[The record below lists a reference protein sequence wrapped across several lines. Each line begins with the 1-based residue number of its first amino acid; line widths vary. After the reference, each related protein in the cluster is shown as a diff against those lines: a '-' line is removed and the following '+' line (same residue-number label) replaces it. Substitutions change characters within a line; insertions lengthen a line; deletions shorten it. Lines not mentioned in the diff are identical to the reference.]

1 MTSRRLEQQYLRLLN
16 LVGVLA
22 VDITLQELADK
33 LSCTKRHMRTLLVQ
47 MQQAGWLIWQAEAG
61 RGRRSHL
68 QLLRNTHQLLIEKAE
83 QLLDAGDFN
92 EAIALLGE
100 DKQLITPLLRAK
112 LGYRVHDDYQALRI
126 PYYRTMPN
134 LYPGTPLR
142 RSELHLVRQIFNG
155 LTRIDEETG
164 EVTTDLAHRW
174 RMLDPLHWRFYL
186 RPAVQFHDGREL
198 SSHDVVSSLT
208 RCAKLPLF
216 SHIQHISQH
225 GQLGIVIELSQPDPY
240 LPLLLA
246 HHSAL
251 ILPADHA
258 AQPDFASHPVGTGPY
273 RVAEN
278 DTWHLQMKSF
288 DHYFGFRGLLDE
300 VEVLIFPDL
309 ARPQEHPTTD
319 APVGLSEQLSIANIQ
334 SATWLSSSIS
344 DIDYVSGF
352 AAGLTGKPSDST
364 QEMFLERGGYFLLC
378 NSHSPYWHCIE
389 QRRWLREILNPYNL
403 IQRLI
408 APIRPFWV
416 PASSVLPTW
425 FHGIDSGEKC
435 SPFPTHTEREPD
447 DMPILT
453 LAYHAQHPEYS
464 MLVTEMAHILAAQG
478 IRLEASELDYATWA
492 KGDANVDLWLGTVN
506 FAIPEEWNVATWLLG
521 SPLLRQSIT
530 GGDENHL
537 QTYLH
542 DWRNQSLNAEQ
553 LIREIIA
560 SGWLQ
565 PLFHHWMRL
574 KAPDQA
580 QGAHLNNLGWFDF
593 QTTWLEPK

>member
-16 LVGVLA
+16 QVGVQP
-22 VDITLQELADK
+22 VEITLQELADK

-47 MQQAGWLIWQAEAG
+47 MQQAGWLKWQAEAG
-61 RGRRSHL
+61 RGRRSYL

-83 QLLDAGDFN
+83 QLLDSGGFN

-112 LGYRVHDDYQALRI
+112 LGYRIRDDYQALRI
-126 PYYRTMPN
+126 PYYRTMTN
-134 LYPGTPLR
+134 LYPGTALR

-155 LTRIDEETG
+155 LTRVNEEHG
-164 EVTTDLAHRW
+164 EVTTDLAHKW

-198 SSHDVVSSLT
+198 SSRDVVSSLT
-208 RCAKLPLF
+208 RSATLPLF
-216 SHIQHISQH
+216 SHIQKISAR
-225 GQLGIVIELSQPDPY
+225 GPLSVVIELSQPDPR

-251 ILPADHA
+251 ILPENHA
-258 AQPDFASHPVGTGPY
+258 TQPDFASRPVGTGPY

-278 DTWHLQMKSF
+278 DNWHLQMKSF

-309 ARPQEHPTTD
+309 ARPPSDTP
-319 APVGLSEQLSIANIQ
+319 AVLSEQLSMANIQ

-344 DIDYVSGF
+344 DIDYVSGKV
-352 AAGLTGKPSDST
+352 ASLTGKPSDAT

-378 NSHSPYWHCIE
+378 DSRSPHWHNIK
-389 QRRWLREILNPYNL
+389 QRRWLRKTLNPYHL
-403 IQRLI
+403 IQSLI
-408 APIRPFWV
+408 EPIRPFWV
-416 PASSVLPTW
+416 PANSVLPTW
-425 FHGIDSGEKC
+425 FHGIDAGEDC
-435 SPFPTHTEREPD
+435 APFSNDIATESE
-447 DMPILT
+447 DMPVLT
-453 LAYHAQHPEYS
+453 LAYHAQHPEYP
-464 MLVTEMAHILAAQG
+464 MLVTEMTHILAAQG
-478 IRLEASELDYATWA
+478 IKLDIIELDYTSWA
-492 KGDANVDLWLGTVN
+492 KGEAKADLWLGTVN
-506 FAIPEEWNVATWLLG
+506 FAVPEEWNVGAWLLG
-521 SPLLRQSIT
+521 SQLLRQSIT
-530 GGDENHL
+530 GGYDADL
-537 QTYLH
+537 QSYLH
-542 DWRNQSLNAEQ
+542 DWRNQSLGSEQ

-560 SGWLQ
+560 NGWLQ

-574 KAPDQA
+574 KAPEQA

-593 QTTWLEPK
+593 QTTWLEPE

>member
-16 LVGVLA
+16 LVGVQP
-22 VDITLQELADK
+22 VEITLQELADK
-33 LSCTKRHMRTLLVQ
+33 LSCSKRHMRTLLVQ

-92 EAIALLGE
+92 GAIALLGK
-100 DKQLITPLLRAK
+100 DKQLITPLLQTK
-112 LGYRVHDDYQALRI
+112 LGYRVRDDYQALRI

-134 LYPGTPLR
+134 LCPGTPLR
-142 RSELHLVRQIFNG
+142 RSERHLVRQIFNG

-174 RMLDPLHWRFYL
+174 RRLAPLHWRFYL

-198 SSHDVVSSLT
+198 SSRDVVSSLT

-216 SHIQHISQH
+216 SHIRQVSQH
-225 GQLGIVIELSQPDPY
+225 GLLGVVIELNQPDSQ

-251 ILPADHA
+251 ILPEDSVS
-258 AQPDFASHPVGTGPY
+258 QPDFAKHPVGTGPY

-278 DTWHLQMKSF
+278 DDWHLQMKSF

-309 ARPQEHPTTD
+309 ARQPSTSPQ
-319 APVGLSEQLSIANIQ
+319 ALSEQLSIANIQ

-352 AAGLTGKPSDST
+352 AAGLTGKPSDAT

-378 NSHSPYWHCIE
+378 DSRSPHWRSIK
-389 QRRWLREILNPYNL
+389 QRCWLRETLNPYNL

-408 APIRPFWV
+408 DPIRPFWV

-425 FHGIDSGEKC
+425 FHGIDSGDKC
-435 SPFPTHTEREPD
+435 SPFTTPPVTPD
-447 DMPILT
+447 EMPVLT
-453 LAYHAQHPEYS
+453 LAYHAQHPEYA
-464 MLVTEMAHILAAQG
+464 MLVTEMTHILATQG
-478 IRLEASELDYATWA
+478 IRLEASELDYTTWA
-492 KGDANVDLWLGTVN
+492 SGDANVDLWLGTVN
-506 FAIPEEWNVATWLLG
+506 FAIPEEWNVAAWLLG

-530 GGDENHL
+530 GGDEDRL
-537 QTYLH
+537 QAYLN
-542 DWRNQSLNAEQ
+542 DWRNQSLNVEQ
-553 LIREIIA
+553 LIRDVIA
-560 SGWLQ
+560 TGWLQ

-574 KAPDQA
+574 KAPEQA

-593 QTTWLEPK
+593 QTTWLEPE

>member
-16 LVGVLA
+16 QVGVQP
-22 VDITLQELADK
+22 VEITLQELADK

-47 MQQAGWLIWQAEAG
+47 MQQAGWLKWQAEAG
-61 RGRRSHL
+61 RGRRSYL

-83 QLLDAGDFN
+83 QLLDSGGFN

-112 LGYRVHDDYQALRI
+112 LGYRIRDDYQALRI
-126 PYYRTMPN
+126 PYYRTMTN
-134 LYPGTPLR
+134 LYPGTALR

-155 LTRIDEETG
+155 LTRVNEEHG
-164 EVTTDLAHRW
+164 EVTTDLAHKW

-198 SSHDVVSSLT
+198 SSRDVVSSLT
-208 RCAKLPLF
+208 RSATLPLF
-216 SHIQHISQH
+216 SHIQKISAR
-225 GQLGIVIELSQPDPY
+225 GPLSVVIELSQPDPR

-251 ILPADHA
+251 ILPKNHA
-258 AQPDFASHPVGTGPY
+258 TQPDFASRPVGTGPY

-278 DTWHLQMKSF
+278 DNWHLQMKSF

-309 ARPQEHPTTD
+309 ARPPSDTP
-319 APVGLSEQLSIANIQ
+319 AVLSEQLSMANIQ

-344 DIDYVSGF
+344 DIDYVSGKV
-352 AAGLTGKPSDST
+352 ASLTGKPSDAT

-378 NSHSPYWHCIE
+378 DSRSPHWHDIK
-389 QRRWLREILNPYNL
+389 QRRWLRKTLNPYHL
-403 IQRLI
+403 IQSLI
-408 APIRPFWV
+408 EPIRPFWV
-416 PASSVLPTW
+416 PANSVLPTW
-425 FHGIDSGEKC
+425 FHGIDAGEDC
-435 SPFPTHTEREPD
+435 APFSNDIATESE
-447 DMPILT
+447 DMPVLT
-453 LAYHAQHPEYS
+453 LAYHAQHPEYP
-464 MLVTEMAHILAAQG
+464 MLVTEMTHILAAQG
-478 IRLEASELDYATWA
+478 IKLDIIELDYTSWA
-492 KGDANVDLWLGTVN
+492 KGEAKADLWLGTVN
-506 FAIPEEWNVATWLLG
+506 FAVPEEWNVGAWLLG
-521 SPLLRQSIT
+521 SQLLRQSIT
-530 GGDENHL
+530 GGDDADL
-537 QTYLH
+537 QSYLH
-542 DWRNQSLNAEQ
+542 DWRNQSLGSEQ

-560 SGWLQ
+560 NGWLQ

-574 KAPDQA
+574 KAPEQA

-593 QTTWLEPK
+593 QTTWLEPE

>member
-16 LVGVLA
+16 QVGVQP
-22 VDITLQELADK
+22 VEITLQELADK

-47 MQQAGWLIWQAEAG
+47 MQQAGWLKWQAEAG
-61 RGRRSHL
+61 RGRRSYL

-83 QLLDAGDFN
+83 QLLDSGGFN

-112 LGYRVHDDYQALRI
+112 LGYRIRDDYQALCI
-126 PYYRTMPN
+126 PYYRTMTN
-134 LYPGTPLR
+134 LYPGTALR

-155 LTRIDEETG
+155 LTRVNEEHG
-164 EVTTDLAHRW
+164 EVTTDLAHKW

-198 SSHDVVSSLT
+198 SSRDVVSSLT
-208 RCAKLPLF
+208 RSATLPLF
-216 SHIQHISQH
+216 SHIQKISAH
-225 GQLGIVIELSQPDPY
+225 GPLSVVIELSQPDPR

-251 ILPADHA
+251 ILPENNAT
-258 AQPDFASHPVGTGPY
+258 QPDFASRPVGTGPY

-278 DTWHLQMKSF
+278 DNWHLQMKSF

-309 ARPQEHPTTD
+309 ARPPSDTP
-319 APVGLSEQLSIANIQ
+319 AVLSEQLSMANIQ

-344 DIDYVSGF
+344 DIDYVSGKV
-352 AAGLTGKPSDST
+352 ASLTGKPSDAT

-378 NSHSPYWHCIE
+378 DSRSPHWHNIK
-389 QRRWLREILNPYNL
+389 QRRWLRKTLNPYHL
-403 IQRLI
+403 IQQLI
-408 APIRPFWV
+408 DPIRPFWV

-425 FHGIDSGEKC
+425 FHSIDSGEEC
-435 SPFPTHTEREPD
+435 SLFSSNIAAGTE
-447 DMPILT
+447 DMPVLK
-453 LAYHAQHPEYS
+453 LAYHAQHPEYP
-464 MLVTEMAHILAAQG
+464 MLVTEMTHILAAQG
-478 IRLEASELDYATWA
+478 IKLDIIELDYTSWA
-492 KGDANVDLWLGTVN
+492 KGEAKADLWLGTVN
-506 FAIPEEWNVATWLLG
+506 FAVPEEWNVGAWLLG
-521 SPLLRQSIT
+521 SQLLRQSIT
-530 GGDENHL
+530 GGDDADL
-537 QTYLH
+537 QRYLH
-542 DWRNQSLNAEQ
+542 DWRNQSLGSEQ

-560 SGWLQ
+560 NGWLQ

-574 KAPDQA
+574 KAPEQA

-593 QTTWLEPK
+593 QTTWLEPE

>member
-16 LVGVLA
+16 QVGVQP
-22 VDITLQELADK
+22 VEITLQELADK
-33 LSCTKRHMRTLLVQ
+33 QSCTKRHMRTLLVQ

-83 QLLDAGDFN
+83 QLLDYGGFN

-100 DKQLITPLLRAK
+100 DKQLIIPLLQAK
-112 LGYRVHDDYQALRI
+112 LGYRIRDDYQALRI
-126 PYYRTMPN
+126 PYYRTMSN

-155 LTRIDEETG
+155 LTRINEADG
-164 EVTTDLAHRW
+164 EVTTDLAHKW
-174 RMLDPLHWRFYL
+174 RMLDPLRWRFYL

-198 SSHDVVSSLT
+198 SSRDVVSSLT
-208 RCAKLPLF
+208 RCATLPLF
-216 SHIQHISQH
+216 SHIQTVSQH
-225 GQLGIVIELSQPDPY
+225 GSLSVVIELNQPDPR
-240 LPLLLA
+240 LPQLLA

-251 ILPADHA
+251 ILPENHA

-278 DTWHLQMKSF
+278 DDWHLQMKSF

-309 ARPQEHPTTD
+309 ARFPSDTP
-319 APVGLSEQLSIANIQ
+319 AVISEQLSIANIQ

-344 DIDYVSGF
+344 DIDYVSGS
-352 AAGLTGKPSDST
+352 AASLTGKPSDST

-378 NSHSPYWHCIE
+378 DSRSPYWHSIK
-389 QRRWLREILNPYNL
+389 QRRWLRKTLNPYHL

-408 APIRPFWV
+408 EPIRPFWV

-425 FHGIDSGEKC
+425 FHGIDPGEEC
-435 SPFPTHTEREPD
+435 PPFPMDSAVESD
-447 DMPILT
+447 DAPVLT

-464 MLVTEMAHILAAQG
+464 MLVTEMTHILAAQG
-478 IRLEASELDYATWA
+478 IKLAVIELDYITWA
-492 KGDANVDLWLGTVN
+492 KGEANVDLWLGTVN
-506 FAIPEEWNVATWLLG
+506 FAVPEEWNVGAWLLG
-521 SPLLRQSIT
+521 SPLLRQCMT
-530 GGDENHL
+530 GGDDAKL
-537 QTYLH
+537 QTLLH
-542 DWRNQSLNAEQ
+542 NWRNQSLGSEQ
-553 LIREIIA
+553 VIREVID

-574 KAPDQA
+574 KAPQQA

-593 QTTWLEPK
+593 QTTWLEPE

>member
-16 LVGVLA
+16 QVGVQP
-22 VDITLQELADK
+22 VETTLQELADK
-33 LSCTKRHMRTLLVQ
+33 QSCTKRHMRTLLVQ

-83 QLLDAGDFN
+83 QLLDSGGFN

-100 DKQLITPLLRAK
+100 DKQLIIPLLQAK
-112 LGYRVHDDYQALRI
+112 LGYRIRDDYQALRI
-126 PYYRTMPN
+126 PYYRTMSN

-155 LTRIDEETG
+155 LTRINEADG
-164 EVTTDLAHRW
+164 EVTTDLAHKW
-174 RMLDPLHWRFYL
+174 RMLDPLRWRFYL

-198 SSHDVVSSLT
+198 SSRDVVSSLT
-208 RCAKLPLF
+208 RCATLPLF
-216 SHIQHISQH
+216 SHIQTVSQH
-225 GQLGIVIELSQPDPY
+225 GSLSVVIELNQPDPR
-240 LPLLLA
+240 LPQLLA

-251 ILPADHA
+251 ILPENHA

-278 DTWHLQMKSF
+278 DDWHLQMKSF

-309 ARPQEHPTTD
+309 ARSPSDTP
-319 APVGLSEQLSIANIQ
+319 AVISEQLSIANIQ

-344 DIDYVSGF
+344 DIDYVSGS
-352 AAGLTGKPSDST
+352 AASLTGKPSDST

-378 NSHSPYWHCIE
+378 DSRSPYWHSIK
-389 QRRWLREILNPYNL
+389 QRRWLRKTLNPYHL

-408 APIRPFWV
+408 EPIRPFWV

-425 FHGIDSGEKC
+425 FHGIDPGEEC
-435 SPFPTHTEREPD
+435 PPFPMDSAVESD
-447 DMPILT
+447 DAPVLT

-464 MLVTEMAHILAAQG
+464 MLVTEMTHILAAQG
-478 IRLEASELDYATWA
+478 IKLAVIELDYITWA
-492 KGDANVDLWLGTVN
+492 KGEANVDLWLGTVN
-506 FAIPEEWNVATWLLG
+506 FAVPEEWNVGAWLLG
-521 SPLLRQSIT
+521 SPLLRQCMT
-530 GGDENHL
+530 GGDDAKL
-537 QTYLH
+537 QTLLH
-542 DWRNQSLNAEQ
+542 NWRNQSLGSEQ
-553 LIREIIA
+553 VIREVID

-574 KAPDQA
+574 KAPQQA

-593 QTTWLEPK
+593 QTTWLEPE

>member
-1 MTSRRLEQQYLRLLN
+1 MTSHRLEQQYLRLLN
-16 LVGVLA
+16 QVGVQP
-22 VDITLQELADK
+22 VEITLQELADK

-47 MQQAGWLIWQAEAG
+47 MQHAGWLIWQAEAG

-83 QLLDAGDFN
+83 QLLDSGGFN
-92 EAIALLGE
+92 QAIALLGE
-100 DKQLITPLLRAK
+100 DKQLIIPLLQAK
-112 LGYRVHDDYQALRI
+112 LGYRIRDDYQALRI
-126 PYYRTMPN
+126 PYYRTMSN

-155 LTRIDEETG
+155 LTRINEADG
-164 EVTTDLAHRW
+164 EVTTDLAHKW
-174 RMLDPLHWRFYL
+174 RMLDPLRWRFYL

-198 SSHDVVSSLT
+198 SSRDVVSSLT
-208 RCAKLPLF
+208 RCATLPLF
-216 SHIQHISQH
+216 SHIQKVSQH
-225 GQLGIVIELSQPDPY
+225 GSLSVVIELNQPDPR
-240 LPLLLA
+240 LPQLLA

-251 ILPADHA
+251 ILPENHA
-258 AQPDFASHPVGTGPY
+258 AQPDFASHPIGTGPY

-278 DTWHLQMKSF
+278 DDWHLQMKSF

-309 ARPQEHPTTD
+309 ARSPSDMP
-319 APVGLSEQLSIANIQ
+319 AVLSEQLSIANIQ

-344 DIDYVSGF
+344 DIDYVSGS
-352 AAGLTGKPSDST
+352 AASLTGKPSDST

-378 NSHSPYWHCIE
+378 DSRSPHWHSIK
-389 QRRWLREILNPYNL
+389 QRRWLRKTLNPYYL

-408 APIRPFWV
+408 EPIRPFWV

-425 FHGIDSGEKC
+425 FHGINSGEEC
-435 SPFPTHTEREPD
+435 SPFAIDSAVESD
-447 DMPILT
+447 DAPVLT

-464 MLVTEMAHILAAQG
+464 MLVTEMTHILAAQG
-478 IRLEASELDYATWA
+478 IKLAVIELDYITWA
-492 KGDANVDLWLGTVN
+492 KGEANVDLWLGTVN
-506 FAIPEEWNVATWLLG
+506 FAVPEEWNVGAWLLG
-521 SPLLRQSIT
+521 SPLLRQCMT
-530 GGDENHL
+530 GGDDAKL
-537 QTYLH
+537 QTSLH
-542 DWRNQSLNAEQ
+542 NWRNQSLGSEQ
-553 LIREIIA
+553 LIREVIG

-574 KAPDQA
+574 KAPQQA

-593 QTTWLEPK
+593 QTTWLEPE

>member
-16 LVGVLA
+16 QVGVQP
-22 VDITLQELADK
+22 VETTLQELADK
-33 LSCTKRHMRTLLVQ
+33 QSCTKRHMRTLLVQ

-83 QLLDAGDFN
+83 QLLDSGGFN

-100 DKQLITPLLRAK
+100 DKQLIIPLLQAK
-112 LGYRVHDDYQALRI
+112 LGYRIRDDYQALRI
-126 PYYRTMPN
+126 PYYRTMSN

-155 LTRIDEETG
+155 LTRINEADG
-164 EVTTDLAHRW
+164 EVTTDLAHKW
-174 RMLDPLHWRFYL
+174 RMLDPLRWRFYL

-198 SSHDVVSSLT
+198 SSRDVVSSLT
-208 RCAKLPLF
+208 RCATLPLF
-216 SHIQHISQH
+216 SHIQTVSQH
-225 GQLGIVIELSQPDPY
+225 GSLSVVIELNQPDPR
-240 LPLLLA
+240 LPQLLA

-251 ILPADHA
+251 ILPENHA

-278 DTWHLQMKSF
+278 DDWHLQMKSF

-309 ARPQEHPTTD
+309 ARSPSDTP
-319 APVGLSEQLSIANIQ
+319 AVISEQLSIANIQ

-344 DIDYVSGF
+344 DIDYVSGS
-352 AAGLTGKPSDST
+352 AASLTGKPSDST

-378 NSHSPYWHCIE
+378 DSRSPYWHSIK
-389 QRRWLREILNPYNL
+389 QRRWLRKTLNPYHL

-408 APIRPFWV
+408 EPIRPFWV

-425 FHGIDSGEKC
+425 FHGIDPGEEC
-435 SPFPTHTEREPD
+435 PPFPMDSAVESD
-447 DMPILT
+447 DAPVLT

-464 MLVTEMAHILAAQG
+464 MLVTEMTHILAAQG
-478 IRLEASELDYATWA
+478 IKLAVIELDYITWA
-492 KGDANVDLWLGTVN
+492 KGEANVDLWLGTVN
-506 FAIPEEWNVATWLLG
+506 FAVPEEWNVGAWLLG
-521 SPLLRQSIT
+521 SPLLRQCMT
-530 GGDENHL
+530 DGDDAKL
-537 QTYLH
+537 QTLLH
-542 DWRNQSLNAEQ
+542 NWRNQSLGSEQ
-553 LIREIIA
+553 VIREVID

-574 KAPDQA
+574 KAPQQA

-593 QTTWLEPK
+593 QTTWLEPE

>member
-16 LVGVLA
+16 AVGVQSVA
-22 VDITLQELADK
+22 ITLQELADK
-33 LSCTKRHMRTLLVQ
+33 LNCTKRHMRTLLVQ
-47 MQQAGWLIWQAEAG
+47 MQQAGWLTWQSEAG
-61 RGRRSHL
+61 RGRRSQL

-83 QLLDAGDFN
+83 QLLDSGGFN

-100 DKQLITPLLRAK
+100 DKQLITPLLRSK
-112 LGYRVHDDYQALRI
+112 LGYRIRDDYQALRI

-142 RSELHLVRQIFNG
+142 RSELHLVRQLFNG
-155 LTRIDEETG
+155 LTRINEESG
-164 EVTTDLAHRW
+164 DVATDLAHQW

-186 RPAVQFHDGREL
+186 RPGVQFHDGREL
-198 SSHDVVSSLT
+198 SSRDVVSSLT
-208 RCAKLPLF
+208 RCAGLPLF
-216 SHIQHISQH
+216 SHIQQIKAH
-225 GQLGIVIELSQPDPY
+225 GPLSVVIELTQPDPH

-251 ILPADHA
+251 ILPQDHA
-258 AQPDFASHPVGTGPY
+258 EQPNFASHPIGTGPY

-278 DTWHLQMKSF
+278 DDWHLLMKSF

-300 VEVLIFPDL
+300 IEVLIFPDL
-309 ARPQEHPTTD
+309 VRTQDRP
-319 APVGLSEQLSIANIQ
+319 PVLAEQLNRADRQ

-352 AAGLTGKPSDST
+352 AASLTGKPSDST

-378 NSHSPYWHCIE
+378 DNRSPHWHSIE
-389 QRRWLREILNPYNL
+389 QRRWLRETLNPYHL

-425 FHGIDSGEKC
+425 FHGIDSGETY
-435 SPFPTHTEREPD
+435 SPFPTVVTPAD
-447 DMPILT
+447 WPTLT

-464 MLVTEMAHILAAQG
+464 MLIAEMAHILAAQC
-478 IRLEASELDYATWA
+478 IRLVALELDYTTWA
-492 KGDANVDLWLGTVN
+492 KGEADADVWLGTVN
-506 FAIPEEWNVATWLLG
+506 FAVPEEWNVAAWLFG
-521 SPLLRQSIT
+521 TPLLRQSIT
-530 GGDENHL
+530 GGDE
-537 QTYLH
+537 TYLQVQQNE
-542 DWRNQSLNAEQ
+542 WRNQRLTGEQ
-553 LIREIIA
+553 FVREIA
-560 SGWLQ
+560 AKGWLQ

-574 KAPDQA
+574 KAPEQA

-593 QTTWLEPK
+593 QTTWLEPE

>member
-16 LVGVLA
+16 QVGVQP
-22 VDITLQELADK
+22 VEITLQELADK

-47 MQQAGWLIWQAEAG
+47 MQQAGWLKWQAEAG
-61 RGRRSHL
+61 RGRRSYL

-83 QLLDAGDFN
+83 QLLDSGGFN

-112 LGYRVHDDYQALRI
+112 LGYRIRDDYQALRI
-126 PYYRTMPN
+126 PYYRTMTN
-134 LYPGTPLR
+134 LYPGTALR

-155 LTRIDEETG
+155 LTRVNEEHG
-164 EVTTDLAHRW
+164 EVTTDLAHKW

-198 SSHDVVSSLT
+198 SSRDVVSSLT
-208 RCAKLPLF
+208 RSATLPLF
-216 SHIQHISQH
+216 SHIQKISAR
-225 GQLGIVIELSQPDPY
+225 GPLSVVIELSQPDPR

-251 ILPADHA
+251 ILPENHA
-258 AQPDFASHPVGTGPY
+258 TQPDFASRPVGTGPY

-278 DTWHLQMKSF
+278 DNWHLQMKSF

-309 ARPQEHPTTD
+309 ARPPSDTP
-319 APVGLSEQLSIANIQ
+319 AVLSEQLSMANIQ

-344 DIDYVSGF
+344 DIDYVSGK
-352 AAGLTGKPSDST
+352 AASLTGKPSDST

-378 NSHSPYWHCIE
+378 DSRSPHWHDIK
-389 QRRWLREILNPYNL
+389 QRRWLRKTLNPYHL
-403 IQRLI
+403 IQSLI
-408 APIRPFWV
+408 EPIRPFWV
-416 PASSVLPTW
+416 PANSVLPTW
-425 FHGIDSGEKC
+425 FHGIDAGEEC
-435 SPFPTHTEREPD
+435 SPFSNDIATESE
-447 DMPILT
+447 DMPVLT
-453 LAYHAQHPEYS
+453 LAYHAQHPEYP
-464 MLVTEMAHILAAQG
+464 MLVTEMTHILAAQG
-478 IRLEASELDYATWA
+478 IKLDIIELDYTSWA
-492 KGDANVDLWLGTVN
+492 KGEAKADLWLGTVN
-506 FAIPEEWNVATWLLG
+506 FAVPEEWNVGAWLLG
-521 SPLLRQSIT
+521 SQLLRQSIT
-530 GGDENHL
+530 GGDDADL
-537 QTYLH
+537 QSYLH
-542 DWRNQSLNAEQ
+542 DWRNQSLGSEQ

-560 SGWLQ
+560 NGWLQ

-574 KAPDQA
+574 KAPEQA

-593 QTTWLEPK
+593 QTTWLEPE

>member
-16 LVGVLA
+16 QVGVQP
-22 VDITLQELADK
+22 VEITLQELADK
-33 LSCTKRHMRTLLVQ
+33 QSCTKRHMRTLLVQ

-83 QLLDAGDFN
+83 QLLDSGGFN

-100 DKQLITPLLRAK
+100 DKQLIIPLLQAK
-112 LGYRVHDDYQALRI
+112 LGYRIRDDYQALRI
-126 PYYRTMPN
+126 PYYRTMSN
-134 LYPGTPLR
+134 IYPGTPLR

-155 LTRIDEETG
+155 LTRINEADG
-164 EVTTDLAHRW
+164 EVTTDLAHKW
-174 RMLDPLHWRFYL
+174 RMLDPLRWRFYL

-198 SSHDVVSSLT
+198 SSRDVVSSLT
-208 RCAKLPLF
+208 RCATLPLF
-216 SHIQHISQH
+216 SHIQTVSQH
-225 GQLGIVIELSQPDPY
+225 GSLSVVIELNQPDPR
-240 LPLLLA
+240 LPQLLA

-251 ILPADHA
+251 ILPENHA

-278 DTWHLQMKSF
+278 DDWHLQMKSF

-309 ARPQEHPTTD
+309 ARSPSDTS
-319 APVGLSEQLSIANIQ
+319 AVISEQLSIANIQ

-344 DIDYVSGF
+344 DIDYVSGS
-352 AAGLTGKPSDST
+352 AASLTGKPSDST

-378 NSHSPYWHCIE
+378 DSRSPYWHSIK
-389 QRRWLREILNPYNL
+389 QRRWLRKTLNPYHL

-408 APIRPFWV
+408 EPIRPFWV

-425 FHGIDSGEKC
+425 FHGIDPGEEC
-435 SPFPTHTEREPD
+435 PPFPMDSAVESD
-447 DMPILT
+447 DAPVLT

-464 MLVTEMAHILAAQG
+464 MLVTEMTHILAAQG
-478 IRLEASELDYATWA
+478 IKLAVIELDYITWA
-492 KGDANVDLWLGTVN
+492 KGEANVDLWLGTVN
-506 FAIPEEWNVATWLLG
+506 FAVPEEWNVGAWLLG
-521 SPLLRQSIT
+521 SPLLRQCMT
-530 GGDENHL
+530 GGDDAKL
-537 QTYLH
+537 QTLLH
-542 DWRNQSLNAEQ
+542 NWRNQSLGSEQ
-553 LIREIIA
+553 VIREVID

-574 KAPDQA
+574 KAPQQA

-593 QTTWLEPK
+593 QTTWLEPE

>member
-16 LVGVLA
+16 QVGVQP
-22 VDITLQELADK
+22 VEITLQELADK
-33 LSCTKRHMRTLLVQ
+33 QSCTKRHMRTLLVQ

-83 QLLDAGDFN
+83 QLLDSGGFN

-100 DKQLITPLLRAK
+100 DKQLIIPLLQAK
-112 LGYRVHDDYQALRI
+112 LGYRIRDDYQALRI
-126 PYYRTMPN
+126 PYYRTMSN

-155 LTRIDEETG
+155 LTRINEADG
-164 EVTTDLAHRW
+164 EVTTDLAHKW
-174 RMLDPLHWRFYL
+174 RMLDPLRWRFYL

-198 SSHDVVSSLT
+198 SSRDVVSSLT
-208 RCAKLPLF
+208 RCATLPLF
-216 SHIQHISQH
+216 SHIQTVSQH
-225 GQLGIVIELSQPDPY
+225 GSLSVVIELNQPDPR
-240 LPLLLA
+240 LPQLLA

-251 ILPADHA
+251 ILPENHA

-278 DTWHLQMKSF
+278 DDWHLQMKSF

-309 ARPQEHPTTD
+309 ARSPSDTP
-319 APVGLSEQLSIANIQ
+319 AVISEQLSIANIQ

-344 DIDYVSGF
+344 DIDYVSGS
-352 AAGLTGKPSDST
+352 AASLTGKPSDST

-378 NSHSPYWHCIE
+378 DSRSPYWHSIK
-389 QRRWLREILNPYNL
+389 QRRWLRKTLNPYHL

-408 APIRPFWV
+408 EPIRPFWV

-425 FHGIDSGEKC
+425 FHGIDPGEEC
-435 SPFPTHTEREPD
+435 PPFPMDSAVESD
-447 DMPILT
+447 DAPVLT

-464 MLVTEMAHILAAQG
+464 MLVTEMTHILAAQG
-478 IRLEASELDYATWA
+478 IKLAVIELDYITWA
-492 KGDANVDLWLGTVN
+492 KGEANVDLWLGTVN
-506 FAIPEEWNVATWLLG
+506 FAVPEEWNVGAWLLG
-521 SPLLRQSIT
+521 SPLLRQCMT
-530 GGDENHL
+530 GGDDAKL
-537 QTYLH
+537 QTLLH
-542 DWRNQSLNAEQ
+542 NWRNQSLGSEQ
-553 LIREIIA
+553 VIREVID

-574 KAPDQA
+574 KAPQQA

-593 QTTWLEPK
+593 QTTWLEPE

>member
-1 MTSRRLEQQYLRLLN
+1 MTSRRLEQQYLRLLHQ
-16 LVGVLA
+16 VGVQP
-22 VDITLQELADK
+22 VEITLQELADK

-68 QLLRNTHQLLIEKAE
+68 QLLRNTHQLLMEKAE
-83 QLLDAGDFN
+83 QLLDSGDFN

-112 LGYRVHDDYQALRI
+112 LGYRIRDDYQALRI
-126 PYYRTMPN
+126 PYYRTMSN

-155 LTRIDEETG
+155 LTRIKEEDG
-164 EVTTDLAHRW
+164 EVTTDLAHKW

-198 SSHDVVSSLT
+198 SSRDVVSSLT
-208 RCAKLPLF
+208 RSATLPLF
-216 SHIQHISQH
+216 SHIQKVSQH
-225 GQLGIVIELSQPDPY
+225 GPLSVVIELNQPDSR
-240 LPLLLA
+240 LPQLLA

-251 ILPADHA
+251 ILPENHA
-258 AQPDFASHPVGTGPY
+258 TQPDFASHPVGTGPY

-278 DTWHLQMKSF
+278 DDWHLQMKSF

-309 ARPQEHPTTD
+309 ARPPSGTPT
-319 APVGLSEQLSIANIQ
+319 VLSEQLSMANIQ

-344 DIDYVSGF
+344 DIDYVSGS
-352 AAGLTGKPSDST
+352 AASLTGKPSDST

-378 NSHSPYWHCIE
+378 DSRSPHWHSIK
-389 QRRWLREILNPYNL
+389 QRRWLRKTLNPYHL
-403 IQRLI
+403 IQPLI

-416 PASSVLPTW
+416 PATSVLPTW
-425 FHGIDSGEKC
+425 FHGIDSGEEC
-435 SPFPTHTEREPD
+435 APFPIDHAVESE
-447 DMPILT
+447 DMPVLT
-453 LAYHAQHPEYS
+453 LAYHAQHPEYA
-464 MLVTEMAHILAAQG
+464 MLVTEMTHILAAQG
-478 IRLEASELDYATWA
+478 IKLAVIELDYITWA
-492 KGDANVDLWLGTVN
+492 KGEAHVDLWLGTVN
-506 FAIPEEWNVATWLLG
+506 FAVPEEWNVGAWLLG
-521 SPLLRQSIT
+521 SPLLRQCMT
-530 GGDENHL
+530 GGDGAQL
-537 QTYLH
+537 QTSLH
-542 DWRNQSLNAEQ
+542 NWRNQSLGSEQ
-553 LIREIIA
+553 LIREVIG

-574 KAPDQA
+574 KAPEQA

-593 QTTWLEPK
+593 QTTWLEPE

>member
-16 LVGVLA
+16 QVGVQP
-22 VDITLQELADK
+22 VEITLQELADK
-33 LSCTKRHMRTLLVQ
+33 QSCTKRHMRTLLVQ

-83 QLLDAGDFN
+83 QLLDSGGFN

-100 DKQLITPLLRAK
+100 DKQLIIPLLQAK
-112 LGYRVHDDYQALRI
+112 LGYRIRDDYQALRI
-126 PYYRTMPN
+126 PYYRTMSN

-155 LTRIDEETG
+155 LTRINEADG
-164 EVTTDLAHRW
+164 EVTTDLAHKW
-174 RMLDPLHWRFYL
+174 RMLDPLRWRFYL

-198 SSHDVVSSLT
+198 SSRDVVSSLT
-208 RCAKLPLF
+208 RCATLPLF
-216 SHIQHISQH
+216 SHIQTVSQH
-225 GQLGIVIELSQPDPY
+225 GSLSVVIELNQPDPR
-240 LPLLLA
+240 LPQLLA

-251 ILPADHA
+251 ILPENHA

-278 DTWHLQMKSF
+278 DDWHLQMKSF

-309 ARPQEHPTTD
+309 ARFPSDTP
-319 APVGLSEQLSIANIQ
+319 AVISEQLSIANIQ

-344 DIDYVSGF
+344 DIDYVSGS
-352 AAGLTGKPSDST
+352 AASLTGKPSDST

-378 NSHSPYWHCIE
+378 DSRSPYWHSIK
-389 QRRWLREILNPYNL
+389 QRRWLRKTLNPYHL

-408 APIRPFWV
+408 EPIRPFWV

-425 FHGIDSGEKC
+425 FHGIDPGEEC
-435 SPFPTHTEREPD
+435 PPFPMDSAVESD
-447 DMPILT
+447 DAPVLT

-464 MLVTEMAHILAAQG
+464 MLVTEMTHILAAQG
-478 IRLEASELDYATWA
+478 IKLAVIELDYITWA
-492 KGDANVDLWLGTVN
+492 KGEANVDLWLGTVN
-506 FAIPEEWNVATWLLG
+506 FAVPEEWNVGAWLLG
-521 SPLLRQSIT
+521 SPLLRQCMT
-530 GGDENHL
+530 GGDDAKL
-537 QTYLH
+537 QTLLH
-542 DWRNQSLNAEQ
+542 NWRNQSLGSEQ
-553 LIREIIA
+553 VIREVID

-574 KAPDQA
+574 KAPQQA

-593 QTTWLEPK
+593 QTTWLEPE

>member
-16 LVGVLA
+16 QVGVQP
-22 VDITLQELADK
+22 VEITLQELADK

-47 MQQAGWLIWQAEAG
+47 MQQAGWLKWQAEAG
-61 RGRRSHL
+61 RGRRSYL

-83 QLLDAGDFN
+83 QLLDSGGFN

-112 LGYRVHDDYQALRI
+112 LGYRIRDDYQALRI
-126 PYYRTMPN
+126 PYYRTMTN
-134 LYPGTPLR
+134 LYPGTALR

-155 LTRIDEETG
+155 LTRVNEEHG
-164 EVTTDLAHRW
+164 EVTTDLAHKW

-198 SSHDVVSSLT
+198 SSRDVVSSLT
-208 RCAKLPLF
+208 RSATLPLF
-216 SHIQHISQH
+216 SHIQKISAH
-225 GQLGIVIELSQPDPY
+225 GPLSVVIELSQPDPR

-251 ILPADHA
+251 ILPENHA
-258 AQPDFASHPVGTGPY
+258 TQPDFASRPVGTGSY

-278 DTWHLQMKSF
+278 DNWHLQMKSF

-309 ARPQEHPTTD
+309 ARPPSDTP
-319 APVGLSEQLSIANIQ
+319 AVLSEQLSMANIQ

-344 DIDYVSGF
+344 DIDYVSGK
-352 AAGLTGKPSDST
+352 AASLTGKPSDST

-378 NSHSPYWHCIE
+378 DSRSPHWHDIK
-389 QRRWLREILNPYNL
+389 QRRWLRKTLNPYHL
-403 IQRLI
+403 IQSLI
-408 APIRPFWV
+408 EPIRPFWV
-416 PASSVLPTW
+416 PANSVLPTW
-425 FHGIDSGEKC
+425 FHGIDAGEDC
-435 SPFPTHTEREPD
+435 APFSNDIATESE
-447 DMPILT
+447 DMPVLT
-453 LAYHAQHPEYS
+453 LAYHAQHPEYP
-464 MLVTEMAHILAAQG
+464 MLVTEMTHILAAQG
-478 IRLEASELDYATWA
+478 IKLDIIELDYTSWA
-492 KGDANVDLWLGTVN
+492 KGEAKADLWLGTVN
-506 FAIPEEWNVATWLLG
+506 FAVPEEWNVGAWLLG
-521 SPLLRQSIT
+521 SQLLRQSIT
-530 GGDENHL
+530 GGDDADL
-537 QTYLH
+537 QSYLH
-542 DWRNQSLNAEQ
+542 DWRNQSLGSEQ

-560 SGWLQ
+560 NGWLQ

-574 KAPDQA
+574 KAPEQA

-593 QTTWLEPK
+593 QTTWLEPE

>member
-16 LVGVLA
+16 QVGVQP
-22 VDITLQELADK
+22 VEITLQELADK

-47 MQQAGWLIWQAEAG
+47 MQQAGWLKWQAEAG
-61 RGRRSHL
+61 RGRRSYL

-83 QLLDAGDFN
+83 QLLDSGGFN

-112 LGYRVHDDYQALRI
+112 LGYRIRDDYQALRI
-126 PYYRTMPN
+126 PYYRTMTN
-134 LYPGTPLR
+134 LYPGTALR

-155 LTRIDEETG
+155 LTRVNEEHG
-164 EVTTDLAHRW
+164 EVTTDLAHKW

-198 SSHDVVSSLT
+198 SSRDVVSSLT
-208 RCAKLPLF
+208 RSATLPLF
-216 SHIQHISQH
+216 SHIQKISAR
-225 GQLGIVIELSQPDPY
+225 GPLSVVIELSQPDPR

-251 ILPADHA
+251 ILPENHA
-258 AQPDFASHPVGTGPY
+258 TQPDFASRPVGTGPY

-278 DTWHLQMKSF
+278 DNWHLQMKSF

-309 ARPQEHPTTD
+309 ARPPSDTP
-319 APVGLSEQLSIANIQ
+319 AVLSEQLSMANIQ

-344 DIDYVSGF
+344 DIDYVSGKV
-352 AAGLTGKPSDST
+352 ASLTGKPSDAT

-378 NSHSPYWHCIE
+378 DSRSPHWHNIK
-389 QRRWLREILNPYNL
+389 QRRWLRKTLNPYHL
-403 IQRLI
+403 IQSLI
-408 APIRPFWV
+408 EPIRPFWV
-416 PASSVLPTW
+416 PANSVLPTW
-425 FHGIDSGEKC
+425 FHGIDAGEDC
-435 SPFPTHTEREPD
+435 APFSNDIATESE
-447 DMPILT
+447 DMPVLT
-453 LAYHAQHPEYS
+453 LAYHAQHPEYP
-464 MLVTEMAHILAAQG
+464 MLVTEMTHILAAQG
-478 IRLEASELDYATWA
+478 IKLDIIELDYTSWA
-492 KGDANVDLWLGTVN
+492 KGEAKADLWLGTVN
-506 FAIPEEWNVATWLLG
+506 FAVPEEWNVGAWLLG
-521 SPLLRQSIT
+521 SQLLRQSIT
-530 GGDENHL
+530 GGDDADL
-537 QTYLH
+537 QSYLH
-542 DWRNQSLNAEQ
+542 DWRNQSLGSEQ

-560 SGWLQ
+560 NGWLQ

-574 KAPDQA
+574 KAPEQA

-593 QTTWLEPK
+593 QTTWLEPE

>member
-1 MTSRRLEQQYLRLLN
+1 MTSRRLEQQYLRLLHQ
-16 LVGVLA
+16 VGVQP
-22 VDITLQELADK
+22 VEITLQELADK

-68 QLLRNTHQLLIEKAE
+68 QLLRNTHQLLMEKAE
-83 QLLDAGDFN
+83 QLLDSGDFN

-112 LGYRVHDDYQALRI
+112 LGYRIRDDYQALRI
-126 PYYRTMPN
+126 PYYRTMSN

-155 LTRIDEETG
+155 LTRIKEEDG
-164 EVTTDLAHRW
+164 EVTTDLAHKW

-198 SSHDVVSSLT
+198 SSRDVVSSLT
-208 RCAKLPLF
+208 RSATLPLF
-216 SHIQHISQH
+216 SHIQKVSQH
-225 GQLGIVIELSQPDPY
+225 GPLSVVIELNQPDSR
-240 LPLLLA
+240 LPQLLA

-251 ILPADHA
+251 ILPENHA
-258 AQPDFASHPVGTGPY
+258 TQPDFASHPVGTGPY

-278 DTWHLQMKSF
+278 DDWHLQMKSF

-309 ARPQEHPTTD
+309 ARPPSGTPT
-319 APVGLSEQLSIANIQ
+319 VLSEQLSMANIQ

-344 DIDYVSGF
+344 DIDYVSGS
-352 AAGLTGKPSDST
+352 AASLTGKPSDST

-378 NSHSPYWHCIE
+378 DSRSPHWHSIK
-389 QRRWLREILNPYNL
+389 QRRWLRKTLNPYHL

-416 PASSVLPTW
+416 PATSVLPTW
-425 FHGIDSGEKC
+425 FHGIDSGEEC
-435 SPFPTHTEREPD
+435 SPFPIGRAVESEN
-447 DMPILT
+447 MPVLT
-453 LAYHAQHPEYS
+453 LAYHAQHPEYA
-464 MLVTEMAHILAAQG
+464 MLVTEMTHILAAQG
-478 IRLEASELDYATWA
+478 IKLAVIELDYITWA
-492 KGDANVDLWLGTVN
+492 KGEAHVDLWLGTVN
-506 FAIPEEWNVATWLLG
+506 FAVPEEWNVGAWLLG
-521 SPLLRQSIT
+521 SPLLRQCMT
-530 GGDENHL
+530 GGDGAQL
-537 QTYLH
+537 QTSLH
-542 DWRNQSLNAEQ
+542 NWRNQSLGSEQ
-553 LIREIIA
+553 LIREVIG

-574 KAPDQA
+574 KAPEQA

-593 QTTWLEPK
+593 QTTWLEPE

>member
-16 LVGVLA
+16 QVGVQP
-22 VDITLQELADK
+22 VEITLQELADK

-47 MQQAGWLIWQAEAG
+47 MQQAGWLKWQAEAG
-61 RGRRSHL
+61 RGRRSYL

-83 QLLDAGDFN
+83 QLLDSGGFN

-112 LGYRVHDDYQALRI
+112 LGYRIRDDYQALRI
-126 PYYRTMPN
+126 PYYRTMTN
-134 LYPGTPLR
+134 LYPGTALR

-155 LTRIDEETG
+155 LTRVNEEHG
-164 EVTTDLAHRW
+164 EVTTDLAHKW

-198 SSHDVVSSLT
+198 SSRDVVSSLT
-208 RCAKLPLF
+208 RSATLPLF
-216 SHIQHISQH
+216 SHIQKISAH
-225 GQLGIVIELSQPDPY
+225 GPLSVVIELSQPDPR

-251 ILPADHA
+251 ILPENHA
-258 AQPDFASHPVGTGPY
+258 TQPDFASRPVGTGPY

-278 DTWHLQMKSF
+278 DNWHLQMKSF

-309 ARPQEHPTTD
+309 ARPPSDTP
-319 APVGLSEQLSIANIQ
+319 AVLSEQLSMANIQ

-344 DIDYVSGF
+344 DIDYVSGK
-352 AAGLTGKPSDST
+352 AASLTGKPSDST

-378 NSHSPYWHCIE
+378 DSRSPHWHDIK
-389 QRRWLREILNPYNL
+389 QRRWLRKTLNPYHL
-403 IQRLI
+403 IQSLI
-408 APIRPFWV
+408 EPIRPFWV
-416 PASSVLPTW
+416 PANSVLPTW
-425 FHGIDSGEKC
+425 FHGIDAGEEC
-435 SPFPTHTEREPD
+435 SPFSNDIATESE
-447 DMPILT
+447 DMPVLT
-453 LAYHAQHPEYS
+453 LAYHAQHPEYP
-464 MLVTEMAHILAAQG
+464 MLVTEMTHILAAQG
-478 IRLEASELDYATWA
+478 IKLDIIELDYTSWA
-492 KGDANVDLWLGTVN
+492 KGEAKADLWLGTVN
-506 FAIPEEWNVATWLLG
+506 FAVPEEWNVGAWLLG
-521 SPLLRQSIT
+521 SQLLRQSIT
-530 GGDENHL
+530 GGDDADL
-537 QTYLH
+537 QSYLH
-542 DWRNQSLNAEQ
+542 DWRNQSLGSEQ

-560 SGWLQ
+560 NGWLQ

-574 KAPDQA
+574 KAPEQA

-593 QTTWLEPK
+593 QTTWLEPE

>member
-16 LVGVLA
+16 QVGVQP
-22 VDITLQELADK
+22 VEITLQELADK
-33 LSCTKRHMRTLLVQ
+33 QSCTKRHMRTLLVQ

-83 QLLDAGDFN
+83 QLLDSGGFN

-100 DKQLITPLLRAK
+100 DKQLIIPLLQAK
-112 LGYRVHDDYQALRI
+112 LGYRIRDDYQALRI
-126 PYYRTMPN
+126 PYYRTMSN

-155 LTRIDEETG
+155 LTRISEADG
-164 EVTTDLAHRW
+164 EVTTDLAHKW
-174 RMLDPLHWRFYL
+174 RMLDPLRWRFYL

-198 SSHDVVSSLT
+198 SSRDVVSSLT
-208 RCAKLPLF
+208 RCATLPLF
-216 SHIQHISQH
+216 SHIQTVSQH
-225 GQLGIVIELSQPDPY
+225 GSLSVVIELNQPDPR
-240 LPLLLA
+240 LPQLLA

-251 ILPADHA
+251 ILPENHA

-278 DTWHLQMKSF
+278 DDWHLQMKSF

-309 ARPQEHPTTD
+309 ARSPSDTP
-319 APVGLSEQLSIANIQ
+319 AVISEQLSIANIQ

-344 DIDYVSGF
+344 DIDYVSGS
-352 AAGLTGKPSDST
+352 AASLTGKPSDST

-378 NSHSPYWHCIE
+378 DSRSPYWHSIK
-389 QRRWLREILNPYNL
+389 QRRWLRKTLNPYHL

-408 APIRPFWV
+408 EPIRPFWV

-425 FHGIDSGEKC
+425 FHGIDPGEEC
-435 SPFPTHTEREPD
+435 PPFPMDSAVESD
-447 DMPILT
+447 DAPVLT

-464 MLVTEMAHILAAQG
+464 MLVTEMTHILAAQG
-478 IRLEASELDYATWA
+478 IKLAVIELDYITWA
-492 KGDANVDLWLGTVN
+492 KGEANVDLWLGTVN
-506 FAIPEEWNVATWLLG
+506 FAVPEEWNVGAWLLG
-521 SPLLRQSIT
+521 SPLLRQCMT
-530 GGDENHL
+530 GGDDAKL
-537 QTYLH
+537 QTLLH
-542 DWRNQSLNAEQ
+542 NWRNQSLGSEQ
-553 LIREIIA
+553 VIREVID

-574 KAPDQA
+574 KAPQQA

-593 QTTWLEPK
+593 QTTWLEPE

>member
-1 MTSRRLEQQYLRLLN
+1 MVRRRLEQQYLRLLN
-16 LVGVLA
+16 QVGVQP
-22 VDITLQELADK
+22 VEVTLQELADK

-47 MQQAGWLIWQAEAG
+47 MQQAGWLRWQAEAG
-61 RGRRSHL
+61 RGRRSYL

-83 QLLDAGDFN
+83 QLLDSGGFN

-100 DKQLITPLLRAK
+100 DKQLIAPLLRAK
-112 LGYRVHDDYQALRI
+112 LGYRIRDDYQALRI
-126 PYYRTMPN
+126 PYYRTMTN
-134 LYPGTPLR
+134 LYPGTALR

-155 LTRIDEETG
+155 LTRVNEENG
-164 EVTTDLAHRW
+164 EVTTDLAHKW

-198 SSHDVVSSLT
+198 SSRDVVSSLT
-208 RCAKLPLF
+208 RSATLPLF
-216 SHIQHISQH
+216 SHIQKISSH
-225 GQLGIVIELSQPDPY
+225 GPLSVVIKLSQPDPR

-251 ILPADHA
+251 ILPENHA
-258 AQPDFASHPVGTGPY
+258 TQPDFASHPVGTGPY

-278 DTWHLQMKSF
+278 DNWHLQMKSF

-309 ARPQEHPTTD
+309 ARPPSDTP
-319 APVGLSEQLSIANIQ
+319 AVLSDQLSMENIQ

-344 DIDYVSGF
+344 DIDYVSGKV
-352 AAGLTGKPSDST
+352 ASLTGKPSDST

-378 NSHSPYWHCIE
+378 DSRSAHWHDIK
-389 QRRWLREILNPYNL
+389 QRRWLRKTLNPYHL

-408 APIRPFWV
+408 ESIRPFWV

-425 FHGIDSGEKC
+425 FHGIDAGEEC
-435 SPFPTHTEREPD
+435 SPFSSDIATESE
-447 DMPILT
+447 DMPVLT

-464 MLVTEMAHILAAQG
+464 MLVTEMTHILAAQG
-478 IRLEASELDYATWA
+478 IKLDMIELDYTSWA
-492 KGDANVDLWLGTVN
+492 KGEAKADLWLGTVN
-506 FAIPEEWNVATWLLG
+506 FAIPEEWNVGAWLL
-521 SPLLRQSIT
+521 SSQLLRQSIT
-530 GGDENHL
+530 GGDDADL
-537 QTYLH
+537 QSYLH
-542 DWRNQSLNAEQ
+542 DWRNQSLGSEQ

-560 SGWLQ
+560 NGWLQ

-574 KAPDQA
+574 KAPEQA

-593 QTTWLEPK
+593 QTTWLEPE

>member
-16 LVGVLA
+16 QVGVQP
-22 VDITLQELADK
+22 VEITLQELADK
-33 LSCTKRHMRTLLVQ
+33 QSCTKRHMRTLLVQ

-83 QLLDAGDFN
+83 QLLDSGGFN

-100 DKQLITPLLRAK
+100 DKQLIIPLLQAK
-112 LGYRVHDDYQALRI
+112 LGHRIRDDYQALRI
-126 PYYRTMPN
+126 PYYRTMSN

-155 LTRIDEETG
+155 LTRINEADG
-164 EVTTDLAHRW
+164 EVTTDLAHKW
-174 RMLDPLHWRFYL
+174 RMLDPLRWRFYL

-198 SSHDVVSSLT
+198 SSRDVVSSLT
-208 RCAKLPLF
+208 RCATLPLF
-216 SHIQHISQH
+216 SHIQTVSQH
-225 GQLGIVIELSQPDPY
+225 GSLSVVIELNQPDPR
-240 LPLLLA
+240 LPQLLA

-251 ILPADHA
+251 ILPENHA

-278 DTWHLQMKSF
+278 DDWHLQMKSF

-309 ARPQEHPTTD
+309 ARSPSDTP
-319 APVGLSEQLSIANIQ
+319 AVISEQLSIANIQ

-344 DIDYVSGF
+344 DIDYVSGS
-352 AAGLTGKPSDST
+352 AASLTGKPSDST

-378 NSHSPYWHCIE
+378 DSRSPYWHSIK
-389 QRRWLREILNPYNL
+389 QRRWLRKTLNPYHL

-408 APIRPFWV
+408 EPIRPFWV

-425 FHGIDSGEKC
+425 FHGIDPGEEC
-435 SPFPTHTEREPD
+435 PPFPMDSAVESD
-447 DMPILT
+447 DAPVLT

-464 MLVTEMAHILAAQG
+464 MLVTEMTHILAAQG
-478 IRLEASELDYATWA
+478 IKLAVIELDYITWA
-492 KGDANVDLWLGTVN
+492 KGEANVDLWLGTVN
-506 FAIPEEWNVATWLLG
+506 FAVPEEWNVGAWLLG
-521 SPLLRQSIT
+521 SPLLRQCMT
-530 GGDENHL
+530 GGDDAKL
-537 QTYLH
+537 QTLLH
-542 DWRNQSLNAEQ
+542 NWRNQSLGSEQ
-553 LIREIIA
+553 VIREVID

-574 KAPDQA
+574 KAPQQA

-593 QTTWLEPK
+593 QTTWLEPE